1 MTQPVLPAEILE
13 QRAAEQRRALH
24 NDVQELRSVVQA
36 EVRERTD
43 VKRLV
48 HRHFAPAAGATAV
61 VALALGYGV
70 ARIFT
75 RD

>member
-1 MTQPVLPAEILE
+1 MTQPTLPAEILE

-24 NDVQELRSVVQA
+24 NDVQELRSVVRS

-43 VKRLV
+43 VKCNVR
-48 HRHFAPAAGATAV
+48 RHFAPVSGVTALI
-61 VALALGYGV
+61 ALSLGYG
-70 ARIFT
+70 ACGIFM